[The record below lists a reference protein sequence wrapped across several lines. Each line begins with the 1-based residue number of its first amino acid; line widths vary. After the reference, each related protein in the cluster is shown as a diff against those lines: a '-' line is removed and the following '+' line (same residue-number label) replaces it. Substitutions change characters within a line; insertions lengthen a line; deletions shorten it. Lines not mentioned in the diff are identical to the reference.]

1 MKEILDKIKL
11 EPGRIFGLV
20 YPYILVIGVGLGMFY
35 IGSLGDISKQEV
47 PPFIPDTNRTADL
60 PLMEARKIAAV
71 DVTKLAEPTDTLL
84 AKGKAI
90 YNTLCSS
97 CHGEDG
103 SGNGVA
109 SAGLNPAPRNFTTK
123 EGWRNGPDL
132 DRTFETIHL
141 GIPGTAMASFQ
152 QLSTL
157 EKFAVAHYIR
167 QNFVPDPPPVNVDNL
182 KVLDQT
188 YSLSQEK
195 DLPAQIPI
203 NAAMEI
209 MLNENRSSAEKISSI
224 LHRMT
229 EETGGND
236 SLSSDGAKVF
246 NDVVK
251 DKEKALG
258 LLTNSTGWE
267 QNEQEFVNL
276 ITSDPENNGFSR
288 KVFYLNRDEITEL
301 QQYLRYYF

>member
-1 MKEILDKIKL
+1 MKELLNKL
-11 EPGRIFGLV
+11 KQEPGRIFGLV
-20 YPYILVIGVGLGMFY
+20 YPYMLVIGVGLGLFY
-35 IGSLGDISKQEV
+35 IGSLGDISRQEV
-47 PPFIPDTNRTADL
+47 PPFIPDTNRTTDL
-60 PLMEARKIAAV
+60 PIMEARKIAAV
-71 DVTKLAEPTDTLL
+71 DVTKLAEPNDTLL
-84 AKGKAI
+84 ARGKVI

-109 SAGLNPAPRNFTTK
+109 SAGLNPAPRNFTAK

-152 QLSTL
+152 QLSTI

-167 QNFVPDPPPVNVDNL
+167 QNFVPDPPPINIDNL

-203 NAAMEI
+203 DAAMEI
-209 MLNENRSSAEKISSI
+209 IINENRASAEKISSI
-224 LHRMT
+224 LGRIAK
-229 EETGGND
+229 ESGRNG
-236 SLSSDGAKVF
+236 SLSSEGAKIF
-246 NDVVK
+246 NDVVN
-251 DKEKALG
+251 DKQKALG
-258 LLTNSTGWE
+258 SLNNSTNWE

-288 KVFYLNRDEITEL
+288 KVFYLNREEMSAL
-301 QQYLRYYF
+301 HQYLQGYF

>member
-1 MKEILDKIKL
+1 MKELLNKL
-11 EPGRIFGLV
+11 KQEPGRIFGLV
-20 YPYILVIGVGLGMFY
+20 YPYMLVIGVGLGLFY
-35 IGSLGDISKQEV
+35 IGSLGDISRQEV
-47 PPFIPDTNRTADL
+47 PPFIPDTNRTTDL
-60 PLMEARKIAAV
+60 PIMEARKIAAV

-84 AKGKAI
+84 ARGKVI

-109 SAGLNPAPRNFTTK
+109 SAGLNPAPRNFTAK

-152 QLSTL
+152 QLSTI

-167 QNFVPDPPPVNVDNL
+167 QNFVPDPPPINIDNL

-203 NAAMEI
+203 DAAMEI
-209 MLNENRSSAEKISSI
+209 IINENRASAEKISSI
-224 LHRMT
+224 LGRIAK
-229 EETGGND
+229 ESGGNG
-236 SLSSDGAKVF
+236 SLSSEGAKIF
-246 NDVVK
+246 SDVVN
-251 DKEKALG
+251 DKQKALG
-258 LLTNSTGWE
+258 SLNNSTNWE

-288 KVFYLNRDEITEL
+288 KVFYLNREEMSAL
-301 QQYLRYYF
+301 HQYLQGYF